1 MRYVITESRLNRVF
15 GDYMD
20 SQFDLYYDGS
30 REEFITKDEEIFG
43 YMMGDM
49 GDQFFYYGDYSTHD
63 SLNSLFGRITDDLLL
78 NYLRGRFPEIEIDGV
93 DYDPYQGN

>member
-30 REEFITKDEEIFG
+30 REEFITKDDEIFG
-43 YMMGDM
+43 YMMEDM

-63 SLNSLFGRITDDLLL
+63 SLNSLFDRITDDLLL
-78 NYLRGRFPEIEIDGV
+78 NYLRERFPDIEIDGI